1 MTTILAIEAGDLRPW
16 LAAAF
21 CIAAIAISAAILVLR
36 EHLLLERHAR
46 LQDSEIERL
55 QDRLFETADSETRY
69 RNLIEAQGDLIARLD
84 GVGRIAY
91 ANEAYQALLGGT
103 APQYDLQPV
112 KVLSSSEPRMRAD
125 GARIIDEWVETPHG
139 ARWISWIETQVR
151 TGRGTPEVLRVGRD
165 VTERVDAERLLEE
178 SRRKAETANR
188 AKSRFLATVSHEIR
202 TPLNGILGMTDL
214 LTDTGLNPEQRTYV
228 SAVRSSG
235 EALLAL
241 INEILDFSK
250 IEAGHIDITSEP
262 FDLHALVEG
271 VVELLAPRAQGKGIE
286 IAASIGQ
293 GVPRTVL
300 GDGERLRQVLINL
313 AGNAVKFTDKGGV
326 GLEVSRGTAGKL
338 VFAVSDTGPGIA
350 RESLQSIF
358 DEFERADG
366 SLSSRHEGAG
376 LGLAISKRIVDRMQ
390 GVINVE
396 SELGRGSAFRVTLPL
411 PDTDRDMSAF
421 EQRPD
426 LTGRRIL
433 IVSRSPFEAPF
444 LAMRLDEAGASVER
458 VASIVSAEKR
468 LASGHYAIV
477 IADRALGETATQR
490 LSHAARKNGV
500 GRSLVLL
507 SPFERRDFGSPA
519 AAGFDGFLV
528 KPVRPRSLFAR
539 LEDGNVADAVMAKPN
554 TSSTA
559 FAALS
564 AFAAPSQSRRAAA
577 ARRKAGGKPSQVNV
591 LLAEDN
597 DINALLVRRLVEK
610 CGARSDW
617 ACDGHQ
623 ALKLEADAAS
633 GKRHG
638 YGLALIDVRMPG
650 MDGLAVARKIRQRER
665 ERGTER
671 LTLVA
676 LTANAFPEDRDAA
689 MAAGFD
695 AFMPKPLDP
704 DQLAHLLQQAHK
716 RQQKSA

>member
-1 MTTILAIEAGDLRPW
+1 MITALAIEAGDLRPW

-21 CIAAIAISAAILVLR
+21 CIAAIAVSAATLLLR
-36 EHLLLERHAR
+36 EYMLLERHAR
-46 LQDSEIERL
+46 HQDTEIERL

-91 ANEAYQALLGGT
+91 ANEAYQTLLGGS

-396 SELGRGSAFRVTLPL
+396 SELGRGSSFRVTLPL

-458 VASIVSAEKR
+458 VASIGAAEKR
-468 LASGHYAIV
+468 LANSQYAIV
-477 IADRALGETATQR
+477 IADRALGEAATQR
-490 LSHAARKNGV
+490 LSLAARKNGV
-500 GRSLVLL
+500 HRSLVLL

-539 LEDGNVADAVMAKPN
+539 LEDGNAEEIVTPLKPN
-554 TSSTA
+554 ARSA
-559 FAALS
+559 IFATPA
-564 AFAAPSQSRRAAA
+564 QIQRTTA
-577 ARRKAGGKPSQVNV
+577 ARRKGRDRQSHVNV

-617 ACDGHQ
+617 ASDGHQ

-633 GKRHG
+633 GKKAS

-650 MDGLAVARKIRQRER
+650 MDGLAVAREIRKRER
-665 ERGTER
+665 ERGTPP

-716 RQQKSA
+716 SQQKSA